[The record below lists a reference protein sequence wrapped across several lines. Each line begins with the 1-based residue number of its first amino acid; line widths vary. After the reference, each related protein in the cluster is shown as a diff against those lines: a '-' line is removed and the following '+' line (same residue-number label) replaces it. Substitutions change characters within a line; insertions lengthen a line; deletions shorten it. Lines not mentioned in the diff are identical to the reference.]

1 MLYVGVRAFQAVG
14 EPDVPE
20 KAMAG
25 IPVGDGCKSK
35 YLDYKRNATT
45 HLL

>member
-25 IPVGDGCKSK
+25 IPIGNGCKSEF
-35 YLDYKRNATT
+35 LVHIGDATT
-45 HLL
+45 DLL